1 MQNQKNSSNTNA
13 SRLPREEELFHLLE
27 ELYGGIPEA
36 EETLSAIR
44 RGEVDAFLVSTDE
57 GEKIYTLKTAEH
69 PYRVLIEQMREGAA
83 LLSID
88 GTILFSNISLAH
100 LLAMPLEKLIG
111 ESIHTFIAPAGAA
124 SFQKMLDAG
133 NPAGSAGENALQ
145 AHREGKVPV
154 HLSLR
159 LLSME
164 GTQVF
169 SLVAT
174 DMTER
179 KQAEETLQRAYG
191 ELEDRVRERTAE
203 LAESNVR
210 LRAEVEERKRAE
222 EKLRESEERYR
233 SVFATSHAVMLIID
247 PETGDIVDANPAAS
261 AYYGYPRDGLT
272 GMKISEINMLDE
284 DAVHAEMQK
293 AKTGEQHHFSFRHR
307 LAGGEIRDVDVYS
320 GIIVIHG
327 RRLLHSII
335 HDVTDR
341 RRAEEALRESEEKY
355 ARFFWDDLTG
365 DSLASA
371 DGQILACNP
380 AFLAIFGFSSFDEA
394 LASNI
399 QSLYPDPGDRA
410 DILHLLQKERVLY
423 HHALILRRRDGR
435 LVNIVAN
442 MVGVFDD
449 AGELVGTQG
458 YMYDDT
464 DRKRAEDILKE
475 SEERYRILVELSPDA
490 ILLEQDNR
498 FTYANPAAVRL
509 FRASSPEDFAGKST
523 FDLVHPDY
531 HALIDTRT
539 REILAKGSVP
549 PVEIKIVRF
558 DGQDVYVESSR
569 ALVPHKGKPAS
580 IRVMRDITR
589 RKQAEEAL
597 LRHTQDLNRLNREL
611 KTARDEAN
619 LYLDILTHDVRNA
632 NNVSMMYADLIL
644 DMLKGDPKT
653 YAQKLHN
660 GIWRSNEIL
669 QNVATIRRIHEGS
682 TDLSPIDLD
691 AAIRKEIGSFPA
703 ASIRYEGQP
712 IEVCADGLLP
722 VIFTNLIGNAV
733 KFGGPDVEITI
744 LVEERDGEVLVS
756 VEDTGP
762 GIPDEIKEK
771 LFHRFERGQTKAS
784 GQGLGLYICRTL
796 IERYGGRV
804 WVEDRVPGHPE
815 EGAAFRFTLQD
826 VTQHGHVS

>member
-1 MQNQKNSSNTNA
+1 
-13 SRLPREEELFHLLE
+13 
-27 ELYGGIPEA
+27 
-36 EETLSAIR
+36 
-44 RGEVDAFLVSTDE
+44 
-57 GEKIYTLKTAEH
+57 
-69 PYRVLIEQMREGAA
+69 
-83 LLSID
+83 
-88 GTILFSNISLAH
+88 
-100 LLAMPLEKLIG
+100 
-111 ESIHTFIAPAGAA
+111 
-124 SFQKMLDAG
+124 
-133 NPAGSAGENALQ
+133 
-145 AHREGKVPV
+145 
-154 HLSLR
+154 
-159 LLSME
+159 ME
-164 GTQVF
+164 
-169 SLVAT
+169 
-174 DMTER
+174 D
-179 KQAEETLQRAYG
+179 
-191 ELEDRVRERTAE
+191 
-203 LAESNVR
+203 
-210 LRAEVEERKRAE
+210 
-222 EKLRESEERYR
+222 
-233 SVFATSHAVMLIID
+233 
-247 PETGDIVDANPAAS
+247 
-261 AYYGYPRDGLT
+261 
-272 GMKISEINMLDE
+272 
-284 DAVHAEMQK
+284 
-293 AKTGEQHHFSFRHR
+293 
-307 LAGGEIRDVDVYS
+307 
-320 GIIVIHG
+320 
-327 RRLLHSII
+327 
-335 HDVTDR
+335 
-341 RRAEEALRESEEKY
+341 ALRESEEKY

-365 DSLASA
+365 DSLISA
-371 DGQILACNP
+371 DGRILACNP

-410 DILHLLQKERVLY
+410 DLLHLLQKERALY

-449 AGELVGTQG
+449 AGELVGTRG

-475 SEERYRILVELSPDA
+475 SEERYRVLVELSPDA
-490 ILLEQDNR
+490 ILLEQDDI

-509 FRASSPEDFAGKST
+509 FRASSPEDFAGKSI

-549 PVEIKIVRF
+549 PVEIRIIRF
-558 DGQDVYVESSR
+558 DGQDAFVESSR

-580 IRVMRDITR
+580 IRVMRDVTR

-611 KTARDEAN
+611 KAARDEAN

-644 DMLKGDPKT
+644 DMLEGDPKT

-669 QNVATIRRIHEGS
+669 QNVATIRRIHEES

-691 AAIRKEIGSFPA
+691 AAIRTEIGSFPA

-712 IEVCADGLLP
+712 IEVYADGLLP

-796 IERYGGRV
+796 IERYGGRIR
-804 WVEDRVPGHPE
+804 VEDRVPGTTDA
-815 EGAAFRFTLQD
+815 GAAFRFTLQKI
-826 VTQHGHVS
+826 TQHG